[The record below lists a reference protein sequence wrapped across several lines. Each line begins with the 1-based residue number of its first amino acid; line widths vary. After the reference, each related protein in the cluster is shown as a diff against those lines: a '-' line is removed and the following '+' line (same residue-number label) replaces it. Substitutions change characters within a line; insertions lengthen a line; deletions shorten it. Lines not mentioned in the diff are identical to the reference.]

1 MWSIIGQHKAIALL
15 ERGLER
21 GGLSHAYL
29 FVGPRHVGKTTLALD
44 LARALNC
51 EAADRPCGSCSACTR
66 IAAGNHPDVQII
78 GLAVDKKAVDKKI
91 EVGIDQIRDMQ
102 RASGLPPFEGQCKVF
117 IIDDTEN
124 LSPEAANCL
133 LKVLEEPLPQRVY
146 ILLATAENLV
156 MPTVVSRCQL
166 VHLHPVS
173 HTIVKEMLIDQ
184 HDELNDRA
192 EELSRLSK
200 GCPGWA
206 INAVQNS
213 SVSEERS
220 EKLSTMLEIINADS
234 ESRFSYATELA
245 SEFANNRQYS
255 NEVLGLWLDW
265 WRDLLLIKGGATES
279 ITNLDRESE
288 LHQQVVSYSLEQ
300 IKEFIQGLLE
310 ARGMI
315 RQNVNSRLVLDTLM
329 LSMPRSWR

>member
-1 MWSIIGQHKAIALL
+1 MWRVIGQPKAIALL

-21 GGLSHAYL
+21 GSLSHAYL

-44 LARALNC
+44 FARALNC

-78 GLAVDKKAVDKKI
+78 GLAADKKT
-91 EVGIDQIRDMQ
+91 EVGIDQVRDMQ

-117 IIDDTEN
+117 VIDDTEN

-166 VHLHPVS
+166 VYLHPVS
-173 HTIVKEMLIDQ
+173 HTVVKEMLVDW
-184 HDELNDRA
+184 HDVPSDRA

-200 GCPGWA
+200 GSPGWA
-206 INAVQNS
+206 ISAVQNG
-213 SVSEERS
+213 SVFEERS
-220 EKLSTMLEIINADS
+220 EKLTTMLEIINADS

-245 SEFANNRQYS
+245 SEFAKNRKYS
-255 NEVLGLWLDW
+255 NETLDLWLDW

-300 IKEFIQGLLE
+300 IKAFIQGLLE

-329 LSMPRSWR
+329 LSMPRP

>member
-1 MWSIIGQHKAIALL
+1 MWNIIGQPKVVALL
-15 ERGLER
+15 ERGLEK
-21 GGLSHAYL
+21 GSLSHAYL
-29 FVGPRHVGKTTLALD
+29 FVGPRHVGKASLALD
-44 LARALNC
+44 LAQALNC
-51 EAADRPCGSCSACTR
+51 EAVDRPCSSCSACTR
-66 IAAGNHPDVQII
+66 ISAGNHPDVQII
-78 GLAVDKKAVDKKI
+78 GLASDKKT

-117 IIDDTEN
+117 IIDNTEN

-166 VHLHPVS
+166 VYLHPVS
-173 HTIVKEMLIDQ
+173 PVVIKEILIDRYDVPDD
-184 HDELNDRA
+184 HA
-192 EELSRLSK
+192 EKLSRLSK

-206 INAVQNS
+206 ISAIQND
-213 SVSEERS
+213 SVFDERS

-234 ESRFSYATELA
+234 DSRFSYAAELS
-245 SEFANNRQYS
+245 SEFGKSRQYGD
-255 NEVLGLWLDW
+255 EILGLWLDW

-288 LHQQVVSYSLEQ
+288 LHQHVVGYSLEQ
-300 IKEFIQGLLE
+300 IKAFIQGLLE
-310 ARGMI
+310 ARVMI

-329 LSMPRSWR
+329 LSMPRP